1 MTTRAVLFD
10 WGGTLV
16 RDDSLNLGA
25 PAAAVSRFLGE
36 LPGPSV
42 TAEQFERAFEAVLP
56 AYSPGVTLTSPS
68 LEQLLPLALERLGC
82 SPTLAA
88 LERCAQL
95 FFECC
100 TTGQSL
106 FDDARAL
113 LASLRY
119 RGYGTA
125 IVTNT
130 IFPARLLRD
139 QLRQL
144 GVAGYI
150 DAIVTSADEGFD
162 KPHPA
167 PFLRA
172 LDALGVKPH
181 DALFVGDTPATDIAG
196 ARAAGIPAVVLAR
209 RGPPPGAGTVV
220 SRLSALN
227 ALLGEG
233 PAE

>member
-1 MTTRAVLFD
+1 MATRAVLFD

-16 RDDSLNLGA
+16 RDDSLNLGV
-25 PAAAVSRFLGE
+25 PAAAVSRFLAR
-36 LPGPSV
+36 LPGTSITP
-42 TAEQFERAFEAVLP
+42 EQFERAFEDVLP
-56 AYSPGVTLTSPS
+56 DYRPGETLTSPS

-82 SPTLAA
+82 TPDPAS
-88 LERCAQL
+88 LECCGEV

-100 TTGQSL
+100 TYGQAL

-119 RGYGTA
+119 RGYRTA

-130 IFPARLLRD
+130 IFPAKLLRG
-139 QLRQL
+139 QLGQL

-150 DAIVTSADEGFD
+150 DAVVTSADEGFA

-172 LDALGVKPH
+172 LDALGVQPH
-181 DALFVGDTPATDIAG
+181 EALVVGDSPATDIAG
-196 ARAAGIPAVVLAR
+196 ARAAGIPAVLLAR
-209 RGPPPGAGTVV
+209 RGPRTQAETVI

-227 ALLGEG
+227 KLLGEG
-233 PAE
+233 PVE